1 MINLQNSISSL
12 QQDAAFDLAFR
23 LRQPVPVKPKACVLL
38 LPGEHEINEMVKA
51 DFLAWV
57 SAQTSIETGIRL
69 RYRALR
75 SGVPQVTPITVLH
88 IGANQTTIATGT
100 GEEPAATLQLAIG
113 AEKTAADF
121 FKHHPPTPAELENAI
136 MAVEDEVTRA
146 RTLIANDSILVTTDA
161 AIREIALIAGVP
173 DQAELILPLDV
184 MERTFERL
192 AQVTLGRPASSEGMP
207 ASAAFAA
214 TLLIL
219 REFMHHLQFSSITV
233 KA

>member
-38 LPGEHEINEMVKA
+38 PGEHEINEMVKA

-57 SAQTSIETGIRL
+57 SAQTPIETGIRL

-75 SGVPQVTPITVLH
+75 SGVPQGTPITVLH

-100 GEEPAATLQLAIG
+100 GEEAAATLQLAIG

-121 FKHHPPTPAELENAI
+121 FKHHPPTPAELETAI

-146 RTLIANDSILVTTDA
+146 RTLIASGAMLMTTDA

-173 DQAELILPLDV
+173 DQAELILSLDV